1 MDMCE
6 GARKNTHTTQASRAT
21 AEGVWGGGGVLGC
34 GRGILSCIL
43 WCVNLRLCM
52 VREWMYV
59 LQKLRGCYER
69 RWQVRVGCALGVG
82 MGILHVCAGRTNG
95 HVSCMCAL

>member
-34 GRGILSCIL
+34 GSGILSCIL
-43 WCVNLRLCM
+43 WCVNLRVCM
-52 VREWMYV
+52 VRE
-59 LQKLRGCYER
+59 
-69 RWQVRVGCALGVG
+69 
-82 MGILHVCAGRTNG
+82 
-95 HVSCMCAL
+95 